1 MRQIIPA
8 WCALGVLIG
17 PGLAGGARPAEAAG
31 AREETLLALAQA
43 SGRIFVGTARR
54 VHYQRDPRS
63 GLVYTHVTFDRV
75 TLIKGRPPGPGAP
88 LVLQVAGG
96 VDEGDTLVQVAGIPQ
111 FQAGER
117 YVVFQKA
124 GPWTFCP
131 LTGWDQGCYHLVR
144 RKAALGARRAARG
157 GDDGST
163 ANRFADYRA
172 ERRAPSAQSRSEAT
186 TWVVLDARDTPI
198 LGVRGGRLQRPRP
211 RGGAPV
217 PGGGAPMPGQ
227 DRMSM
232 FGAAIPGARPG
243 LSGDDDAVRLHDP
256 AGGAGMAPPVGEAPP
271 AITRYVGRKRAST
284 TVTRRPT
291 RPPAGAMSA
300 AAFLAEV
307 RSAAAETA
315 SRRSLP
321 IEDAPSPLRTRA
333 VSTSER

>member
-1 MRQIIPA
+1 MRQMIPA
-8 WCALGVLIG
+8 WCALGVLIW
-17 PGLAGGARPAEAAG
+17 PGLVGGARPAEAAG

-54 VHYQRDPRS
+54 VHYQRDARS

-96 VDEGDTLVQVAGIPQ
+96 VDEGDTLVQVAGIPH

-144 RKAALGARRAARG
+144 SAQCAVRGRG
-157 GDDGST
+157 GRKPIRQPASQRLCRT
-163 ANRFADYRA
+163 AH
-172 ERRAPSAQSRSEAT
+172 RAPRTAHGSEAT
-186 TWVVLDARDTPI
+186 TWVVLDASDTPI

-211 RGGAPV
+211 RGGVPV
-217 PGGGAPMPGQ
+217 SGGGAPMPGQ
-227 DRMSM
+227 NRMSM

-243 LSGDDDAVRLHDP
+243 SSDDDDAVRLHDP
-256 AGGAGMAPPVGEAPP
+256 AGGAGMPPPVGEATP

-284 TVTRRPT
+284 TVTRHSQ

-307 RSAAAETA
+307 RRAAAETA
-315 SRRSLP
+315 SRRPLL
-321 IEDAPSPLRTRA
+321 IEDAPSPPRTRT
-333 VSTSER
+333 VSTPER

>member
-17 PGLAGGARPAEAAG
+17 PGLAGGAGPAEAAG

-54 VHYQRDPRS
+54 VHYQRDARS
-63 GLVYTHVTFDRV
+63 GLIYTHVTFDRV
-75 TLIKGRPPGPGAP
+75 TLIKGRPPGSGAP

-96 VDEGDTLVQVAGIPQ
+96 VDEGDTLVQVAGIPH

-117 YVVFQKA
+117 YLVFQKA

-144 RKAALGARRAARG
+144 SP
-157 GDDGST
+157 D
-163 ANRFADYRA
+163 
-172 ERRAPSAQSRSEAT
+172 RSEWA
-186 TWVVLDARDTPI
+186 VLDASDTPI

-217 PGGGAPMPGQ
+217 SGGGAPMPGQ
-227 DRMSM
+227 NRMSM

-243 LSGDDDAVRLHDP
+243 SSGDDDAVRLHDP

-284 TVTRRPT
+284 AVTRHSQ

-307 RSAAAETA
+307 RRAAAETA
-315 SRRSLP
+315 SRRPLW
-321 IEDAPSPLRTRA
+321 IEDAPSPPRTRT
-333 VSTSER
+333 VSTPGR